1 MNIYILS
8 FQSEEVPALTEP
20 NVMIEKYVD
29 QLSVQVNQK
38 YVHMVIKKKM
48 VVKSVNVMIHVIHP
62 EK

>member
-8 FQSEEVPALTEP
+8 FQSEEVLAPVEL
-20 NVMIEKYVD
+20 NLLIKKYVD
-29 QLSVQVNQK
+29 QLNVQVNQK
-38 YVHMVIKKKM
+38 YVHMVIKQKM